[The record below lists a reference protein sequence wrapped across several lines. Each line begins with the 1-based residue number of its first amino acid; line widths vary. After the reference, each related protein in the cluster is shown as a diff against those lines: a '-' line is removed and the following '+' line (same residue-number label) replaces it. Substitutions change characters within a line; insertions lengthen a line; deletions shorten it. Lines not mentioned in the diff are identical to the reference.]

1 MKKRLLQHFLILQ
14 LLLLTLVAE
23 SQQVE
28 AISKIDRDSILV
40 GQPICYELSMRV
52 PNGFKIQWPLF
63 EDTLSK
69 YFEIIEAGE
78 IKQMPYDAD
87 SNVLIQQVLNI
98 TSFETGN
105 IEIPPTKLPFLPANA
120 DSLFF
125 TVETQ
130 AHPVFVHTVAV
141 DTTEVFKTIK
151 APLTVS
157 NFEVFAEFILANYL
171 YILLALLVIASLI
184 TGIHYYRKKQK
195 TAGKQEPKK
204 PKIPPHITALEAL
217 NELKERKLWQQGKTK
232 EYYTELTEI
241 VRLYIEAQFDI
252 EAIEMTTDE
261 ILSEIETLNF
271 GAEINNELANMLHTA
286 DLVKFAKLDP
296 SPQENDISFESSV
309 GFINKTTAL
318 KEQQETEAKKIKAA
332 QEIQIEPT
340 TEEQP

>member
-1 MKKRLLQHFLILQ
+1 MKKRLLQRFLILQ
-14 LLLLTLVAE
+14 LLLLTLVVEA
-23 SQQVE
+23 QQVE

-40 GQPICYELSMRV
+40 GQPIRYELSMRV

-69 YFEIIEAGE
+69 YFEIIDAGE
-78 IKQMPYDAD
+78 IKQTPYDAD

-98 TSFETGN
+98 TSFEPGN
-105 IEIPPTKLPFLPANA
+105 LEIPPTKLPFLPANA

-125 TVETQ
+125 TIETQ
-130 AHPVFVHTVAV
+130 AHPVFVHTVTI
-141 DTTEVFKTIK
+141 DTTEVFKAIK
-151 APLTVS
+151 APMAVS
-157 NFEVFAEFILANYL
+157 NFEVVAEFILANYP
-171 YILLALLVIASLI
+171 YLLLTLLVIALI
-184 TGIHYYRKKQK
+184 IIGIYYYKQKQK
-195 TAGKQEPKK
+195 TAGEDEPKK
-204 PKIPPHITALEAL
+204 SKIPPHITALEAL

-271 GAEINNELANMLHTA
+271 GTEINDKLANMLRTA

-296 SPQENDISFESSV
+296 MPQENEISFESSV
-309 GFINKTTAL
+309 DFVNKTTEL
-318 KEQQETEAKKIKAA
+318 KVQQETEAKKIKAE